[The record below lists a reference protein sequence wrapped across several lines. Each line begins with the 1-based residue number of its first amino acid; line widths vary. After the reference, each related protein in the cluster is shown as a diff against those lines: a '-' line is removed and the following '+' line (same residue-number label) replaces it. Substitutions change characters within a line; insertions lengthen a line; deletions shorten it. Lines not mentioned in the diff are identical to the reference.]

1 MASNLEGTEL
11 LITDTVSVRKRSSS
25 VSQCSD
31 SCLVFGSF
39 CFGCICDILAGQ
51 KKKKK
56 KWIYEWKKNPR
67 ENKTVFKEEHLRPL
81 SCWPTIKDV

>member
-56 KWIYEWKKNPR
+56 VDLWMKKKSKR
-67 ENKTVFKEEHLRPL
+67 KQDCL
-81 SCWPTIKDV
+81 